1 MAKLGK
7 LILYIFVL
15 LFMLKA
21 VSASVLP
28 ILKYDLQELAIEE
41 STDNEESDEEFEF
54 KFLADFYSGNDDSN
68 TDCSEDL
75 GLSKAN
81 FKAYNVVLK
90 PDSVLEKL
98 RLKNAAMFEL
108 FLNRE
113 KAFIDNLAYA
123 DILPDFTIGWNY
135 TDRTSEKQ
143 LKFLL

>member
-81 FKAYNVVLK
+81 FKAYN
-90 PDSVLEKL
+90 
-98 RLKNAAMFEL
+98 AAV
-108 FLNRE
+108 FLGFINRSFRPPC
-113 KAFIDNLAYA
+113 AC
-123 DILPDFTIGWNY
+123 
-135 TDRTSEKQ
+135 
-143 LKFLL
+143 